1 MRKSSA
7 KIIRKLAGHID
18 NNPTTRRVYRRLKKH
33 YTLLNKKDKTSFMD
47 GAKKVLSSVGN

>member
-18 NNPTTRRVYRRLKKH
+18 QNATTRRVYRRLKKR
-33 YTLLNKKDKTSFMD
+33 YTLLNKEEKTKFMD
-47 GAKKVLSSVGN
+47 GAKQLLAKP